1 MVKTPQKLTQKNAQS
16 RQRRGQ
22 HLLEYMVLSILIM
35 AGIIIGG
42 PYVIRSWNAQ
52 VKGWE
57 DSVVDSMNDPLLNEE

>member
-1 MVKTPQKLTQKNAQS
+1 
-16 RQRRGQ
+16 
-22 HLLEYMVLSILIM
+22 MVLSILIM

-57 DSVVDSMNDPLLNEE
+57 DSVVDSMNDPLLNED

>member
-1 MVKTPQKLTQKNAQS
+1 MPIKPPRFNN
-16 RQRRGQ
+16 RNGQ
-22 HLLEYMVLSILIM
+22 HTLEYMILLTLIM

-57 DSVVDSMNDPLLNEE
+57 DSVIDSLNDPLVEAPANTAP